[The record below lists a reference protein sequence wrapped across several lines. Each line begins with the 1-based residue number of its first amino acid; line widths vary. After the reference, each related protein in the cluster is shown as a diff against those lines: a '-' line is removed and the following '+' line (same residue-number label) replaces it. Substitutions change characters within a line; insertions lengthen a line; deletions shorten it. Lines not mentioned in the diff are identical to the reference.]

1 MRTFKQLPFTVQ
13 LERKY
18 NNINAEHFVSDWI
31 ESERNRKN
39 RVISMCQD
47 LHLELSKFNTFEI
60 DINEMIDLGLR
71 YALSKREFRSIIAE
85 IIQYKNNIF
94 NI

>member
-1 MRTFKQLPFTVQ
+1 
-13 LERKY
+13 
-18 NNINAEHFVSDWI
+18 
-31 ESERNRKN
+31 
-39 RVISMCQD
+39 MCQD

-71 YALSKREFRSIIAE
+71 YALSKREFRSIMAE

>member
-1 MRTFKQLPFTVQ
+1 MRTFKQLPFTVHFVW
-13 LERKY
+13 KY
-18 NNINAEHFVSDWI
+18 IFMYVEHFVSDWI
-31 ESERNRKN
+31 ESECNRKN

-71 YALSKREFRSIIAE
+71 YALSKREFRSIMAE